1 MLPVGNGGWRMRP
14 APSTRSRLQAGGI
27 RARKPTMESLAGTT
41 SLQALAIGFGLET
54 DPQAQREGVG
64 SDRDH
69 QDRWKPDDS

>member
-1 MLPVGNGGWRMRP
+1 
-14 APSTRSRLQAGGI
+14 
-27 RARKPTMESLAGTT
+27 MESLAGTT

-64 SDRDH
+64 TDRDH